1 MASRSGYETEE
12 QAARA
17 YDVAAIKY
25 WGDTAMLNF
34 EFADYA
40 DELDAIARLTTAE
53 LVAHLR
59 RKSSG
64 FSRGASKFRGVTRH
78 HQHGRWE
85 ARIGRVMG
93 NKCVPRHLLCLGPM
107 CALISRLLALCADTC
122 IWAPSAPSS
131 RPRAPMTAPPSATA
145 AHGA

>member
-1 MASRSGYETEE
+1 
-12 QAARA
+12 
-17 YDVAAIKY
+17 
-25 WGDTAMLNF
+25 MLNF

-93 NKCVPRHLLCLGPM
+93 NKCVKIATSYVGFGLPTQWTVLTRAR
-107 CALISRLLALCADTC
+107 ALQVPVSGDLQL
-122 IWAPSAPSS
+122 
-131 RPRAPMTAPPSATA
+131 
-145 AHGA
+145 

>member
-1 MASRSGYETEE
+1 
-12 QAARA
+12 
-17 YDVAAIKY
+17 
-25 WGDTAMLNF
+25 MLNF

-93 NKCVPRHLLCLGPM
+93 NKCVPP
-107 CALISRLLALCADTC
+107 A
-122 IWAPSAPSS
+122 
-131 RPRAPMTAPPSATA
+131 TAPRQLHCLRLNVWTHACLHSAQVLVFG
-145 AHGA
+145 HLQL